1 MLLSEE
7 VSRAR
12 RKKKKKKKC
21 SQAVT
26 TNREKSAEAIVTG
39 KVESTDGEGPNF

>member
-1 MLLSEE
+1 MPLSEE

-12 RKKKKKKKC
+12 REKKKKKC

-26 TNREKSAEAIVTG
+26 TNREKSAEVIVSG
-39 KVESTDGEGPNF
+39 KVESAVGEGPNF

>member
-7 VSRAR
+7 ISRAR
-12 RKKKKKKKC
+12 RKKKKC

-39 KVESTDGEGPNF
+39 KVESTIGEGPNF

>member
-12 RKKKKKKKC
+12 RKKKKKKC

>member
-7 VSRAR
+7 ISRAR
-12 RKKKKKKKC
+12 RKKKKKC

-39 KVESTDGEGPNF
+39 KVESTIGEGPNF

>member
-12 RKKKKKKKC
+12 REKKKC
-21 SQAVT
+21 GRAVT
-26 TNREKSAEAIVTG
+26 TNREKSAEVIVAG
-39 KVESTDGEGPNF
+39 KVESAVGEGPNF

>member
-12 RKKKKKKKC
+12 REKKKKC

-26 TNREKSAEAIVTG
+26 TNREKSAEVIVAG
-39 KVESTDGEGPNF
+39 KVESAVGEGPNF

>member
-12 RKKKKKKKC
+12 REKKKC

-26 TNREKSAEAIVTG
+26 TNREKSAEVIVAG
-39 KVESTDGEGPNF
+39 KVESAVGEGPNF

>member
-12 RKKKKKKKC
+12 RKKKKC

-26 TNREKSAEAIVTG
+26 TNREKSAEVIVAG
-39 KVESTDGEGPNF
+39 KVESAVGEGPNF

>member
-1 MLLSEE
+1 MFLSEE

-12 RKKKKKKKC
+12 RKKKKKKC

-26 TNREKSAEAIVTG
+26 TNREKSAEAIVAG
-39 KVESTDGEGPNF
+39 KVESTVGEGPNF

>member
-12 RKKKKKKKC
+12 REKKC

-26 TNREKSAEAIVTG
+26 TNREKSAEAIVAG
-39 KVESTDGEGPNF
+39 KVESTVGEGQNF